1 MSLPLDWLAA
11 SATVAIVLAYEFSL
25 AVARRRR
32 PERMA
37 RTAHANLRGD
47 WFQAVSAQKGS
58 EVLAVQT
65 LRNALMSASMT
76 ASTAALGLMG
86 TVTIAVPSL
95 HAELGDAA
103 ASLPHFTPRLAM
115 ELVLLALLFASLVAS
130 VMAVRYY
137 NHAGF
142 IGGMPVESDARRRWT
157 PAGTAYVRKAGILY
171 SWGLRQLVLL
181 APVVAFI
188 LHPLAGPIAAAL
200 VTVVLFSFDR
210 FQPTASSEDA
220 VEPKE
225 RQAGREQ
232 GQRCRGQGE

>member
-1 MSLPLDWLAA
+1 MTLTISWWAA
-11 SATVAIVLAYEFSL
+11 VATVAGLLLYEASL
-25 AVARRRR
+25 AVAQRRR

-37 RTAHANLRGD
+37 RTVHANLRED
-47 WFQAVSAQKGS
+47 WFEAVSAQKGS

-76 ASTAALGLMG
+76 ASTSALGLMG
-86 TVTIAVPSL
+86 TVTLAVPSL
-95 HAELGDAA
+95 HAQFGEAGAA
-103 ASLPHFTPRLAM
+103 TSHFTPRLAM

-142 IGGMPVESDARRRWT
+142 VGGMPVESEARKRWT
-157 PAGTAYVRKAGILY
+157 ATGAAYVRKAGVLY

-188 LHPLAGPIAAAL
+188 LHPLAGPVAAL
-200 VTVVLFSFDR
+200 VVCAVLFSLDR
-210 FQPTASSEDA
+210 FAPTAVSA
-220 VEPKE
+220 
-225 RQAGREQ
+225 R
-232 GQRCRGQGE
+232 